1 MEKEEVEKL
10 TKEYQNIQMQI
21 QNLTFQKMQ
30 FNQQKEEYKEAEK
43 ELQVSSGRVYSEI
56 GGLIVETTKEKA
68 LKDLGDKMES
78 VEMRLNIILKQYNEV
93 NKREQSIRQ
102 TLTEEFKGEK

>member
-1 MEKEEVEKL
+1 MEKEEIEKL

-30 FNQQKEEYKEAEK
+30 FNQQKEGYKEAEK
-43 ELQVSSGRVYSEI
+43 ELQVSSGRVYLEI

-68 LKDLGDKMES
+68 LEDLKDKMES
-78 VEMRLNIILKQYNEV
+78 AEMRLGIILKQYNEV